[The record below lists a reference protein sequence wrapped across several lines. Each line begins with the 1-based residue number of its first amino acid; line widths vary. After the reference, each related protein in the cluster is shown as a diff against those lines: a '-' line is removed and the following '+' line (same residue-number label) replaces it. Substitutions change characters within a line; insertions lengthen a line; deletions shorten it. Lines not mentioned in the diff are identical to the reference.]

1 MHHSAAQD
9 PPKAKAKAKAKAS
22 PNKPAEDGNGGDGA
36 ALPDGKPAVWESWG
50 SFVCVCDGVVL
61 GRSLTHVLWHRSG
74 NDTTYNIIN
83 NILQHHQ
90 V

>member
-1 MHHSAAQD
+1 MTTVEMD
-9 PPKAKAKAKAKAS
+9 LM
-22 PNKPAEDGNGGDGA
+22 GN
-36 ALPDGKPAVWESWG
+36 PRFES
-50 SFVCVCDGVVL
+50 VCVCDGVVL